1 MNWARPSPN
10 DQSTCLLAFI
20 EMIKSSGRTPHS
32 ASNRLAS
39 SVYAATFCSVD
50 LPCWKIWM
58 ITTPSERSKPRPV
71 SLGDDLALVVL
82 GNDLISI
89 TRRGGKDIE
98 HDVLDS
104 VSQSS
109 ELLRR
114 PPFLDVNTDKWH
126 KSKLTL
132 LRHNVK

>member
-1 MNWARPSPN
+1 
-10 DQSTCLLAFI
+10 
-20 EMIKSSGRTPHS
+20 
-32 ASNRLAS
+32 
-39 SVYAATFCSVD
+39 
-50 LPCWKIWM
+50 M